1 MLFTAEK
8 GIRGGICHSIYRYQ
22 KANEKYMKQYDKD
35 KELSFI
41 QYGDVNNVYGWVM
54 LQKLQVNNFDWIK

>member
-1 MLFTAEK
+1 
-8 GIRGGICHSIYRYQ
+8 
-22 KANEKYMKQYDKD
+22 MKQYDKD